1 MIEVKILAGL
11 RNSYRNHEGN
21 TKDENNGYVV
31 FKGNIHGSAGKLSGG
46 EGGQVSHF
54 STECVWSGQRIK
66 DDVHGFSSPRIF
78 ASWQR
83 ASV

>member
-31 FKGNIHGSAGKLSGG
+31 FKWNIHGSAGK
-46 EGGQVSHF
+46 
-54 STECVWSGQRIK
+54 
-66 DDVHGFSSPRIF
+66 
-78 ASWQR
+78 
-83 ASV
+83 